1 MISAYIALGSNI
13 SPRLS
18 RLQTAGKLLTRE
30 GDVDRAAPVY
40 RSAPYG
46 VEDQP
51 AFFNT
56 AVRLKT
62 HLSPVDLLDFVKTI
76 EVQVGRQQRYRWG
89 PREID
94 LDIIFYGQEIVQQ
107 PRLTIP
113 HADYK
118 NRRFVLQPLTDIEP
132 AFIPPDA
139 RQSLSELLQLCPDL
153 LPLKLYRKNWMID
166 GI

>member
-18 RLQTAGKLLTRE
+18 YLQTAGKLLTRE
-30 GDVDRAAPVY
+30 GEIDQAAPVY

-51 AFFNT
+51 PFLNT

-62 HLSPVDLLDFVKTI
+62 HLTPMALLEFVKNI
-76 EVQVGRQQRYRWG
+76 EAEVGRQRRYRWG
-89 PREID
+89 PREVD
-94 LDIIFYGQEIVQQ
+94 LDIIFYDQEIVQQ
-107 PRLTIP
+107 PGLTIP

-118 NRRFVLQPLTDIEP
+118 NRRFVLQPLADIAP
-132 AFIPPDA
+132 TFIPPDA
-139 RQSLSELLQLCPDL
+139 RQPLSELLELCPDS